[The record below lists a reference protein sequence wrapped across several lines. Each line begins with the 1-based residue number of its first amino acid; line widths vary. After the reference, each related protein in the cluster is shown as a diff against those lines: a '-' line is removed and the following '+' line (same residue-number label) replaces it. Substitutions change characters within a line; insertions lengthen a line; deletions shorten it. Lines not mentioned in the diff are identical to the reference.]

1 MTLNI
6 LVLKDKDANDIWRE
20 LAEVASI
27 YKDHA
32 SLDIKWTIEDF
43 DYTNAEPSTSND
55 HFDSFSQR
63 WLRDQCKDVYKRH
76 AEDVDHVIFLVHE
89 DKFKFKLP
97 DGRNL
102 WGENF
107 SNIFSGYQVQICRYD
122 ANNQANTVGTIYHE
136 MHHSHEAFTYKYTGK
151 DIEKTLGYDWDD
163 ITHGRR
169 APWKYIRYKQNT
181 QSLTYVGP
189 LLREAA
195 AARRKLWNKKKLG
208 YLTQILALS
217 QQLLTL
223 LRNRQK
229 TK

>member
-20 LAEVASI
+20 LAEVASL
-27 YKDHA
+27 YKDYA

-43 DYTNAEPSTSND
+43 DYTNAEASTTND
-55 HFDSFSQR
+55 HFDSYSQR
-63 WLRDQCKDVYKRH
+63 WLREECKKVYKKY
-76 AEDVDHVIFLVHE
+76 AEDIDHVIFLVHE
-89 DKFKFKLP
+89 DKFEFKLP

-122 ANNQANTVGTIYHE
+122 KNNQANTVGTIYHE

-151 DIEKTLGYDWDD
+151 DVEKMLGYDWDR
-163 ITHGRR
+163 ITHGTIHD
-169 APWKYIRYKQNT
+169 WKYIRYKENAR
-181 QSLTYVGP
+181 SLTYIGP
-189 LLREAA
+189 LMHEAV
-195 AARRKLWNKKKLG
+195 AARRKLWNQKKLG

-217 QQLLTL
+217 QQLITL
-223 LRNRQK
+223 LRNRKK